1 MSDISYLSDIDDLH
15 SAIQF
20 DISNGSPIDL
30 QKFKIV
36 HYNIESITANGRIEA
51 LSDVCKC
58 LNISVL
64 ILTETHLDE
73 TIPNNII
80 TLSGYH
86 DPIRHDRTNNGR
98 YGGGCMIYISES
110 LTFNQQHNKQ
120 TQQYEHLWVDVMSE
134 GKKIAINCL
143 YRPPIETQ
151 ESHQNFLETSESI
164 LESLSNYQAD
174 VKVIMSD
181 LNFGNCYCVSPTLKF
196 KPLDHKA
203 PELFSSFGFQQ
214 LIDIPT
220 RNRTTL
226 SLIDLIFVN
235 SVDLVQEYGTLPEI
249 ADHEG
254 ILLCLDIKQ
263 KPQYSTKK
271 LLYDYK
277 SADLE
282 GMKKYINEYDF
293 DSKVFSLPVN
303 SQAEFYTKV
312 LIDCFEKFVPKR
324 EAFFKP
330 QSIPWCNTYTRLLLR
345 KKNRN
350 YKFLKQV
357 SQKYLAAH
365 QNINCEPQILT
376 KLLDKKETAKN

>member
-1 MSDISYLSDIDDLH
+1 MSDISYLSDIDNLH
-15 SAIQF
+15 SSIQF
-20 DISNGSPIDL
+20 DLTNGSPIDI

-51 LSDVCKC
+51 LSDICKT

-64 ILTETHLDE
+64 VLTETHLDE

-86 DPIRHDRTNNGR
+86 EPIRHDRTNNGR
-98 YGGGCMIYISES
+98 YGGGCMVYVSES
-110 LTFNQQHNKQ
+110 LTFKQQHNKQ
-120 TQQYEHLWVDVMSE
+120 SRHYEHIWVDVLAE
-134 GKKIAINCL
+134 GKTIAVNCL
-143 YRPPIETQ
+143 YRPPIETS
-151 ESHQNFLETSESI
+151 ESHQLFLETSESI
-164 LESLSNYQAD
+164 LDSLSQYQAD
-174 VKVIMSD
+174 LKVIMSD

-203 PELFSSFGFQQ
+203 PEIFTSFGFQQ

-226 SLIDLIFVN
+226 SLIDLLFVN
-235 SVDLVQEYGTLPEI
+235 SLDLVEEFGTLPEI

-263 KPQYSTKK
+263 KQKYCSKK
-271 LLYDYK
+271 ILYDYK
-277 SADLE
+277 NADLD
-282 GMKKYINEYDF
+282 GMKKYIQEYNF
-293 DSKVFSLPVN
+293 EGNVFRLPVYE
-303 SQAEFYTKV
+303 QAQCYSKV

-324 EAFFKP
+324 EVFFKP
-330 QSIPWCNTYTRLLLR
+330 QSLPWCNTYTRLLLR

-350 YKFLKQV
+350 YKFFKQV
-357 SQKYLAAH
+357 SQKHLLAQ
-365 QNINCEPQILT
+365 QNPNSEEITIT
-376 KLLDKKETAKN
+376 KLLVKKNKG